1 MDVRNCKMCGAI
13 FNFDGSPL
21 CPKCRR
27 KMEEKFSVVKEY
39 ILKNPSSSISVISEE
54 TEVPI
59 QQLKRWIRE
68 ERLSFSKESG
78 VVIQCEK
85 CGAPILTGRF
95 CKECKRTM
103 TRSLRI
109 YTAVLRAAMNQRGPR
124 RMQECVFST
133 NKK

>member
-21 CPKCRR
+21 CPKCSR

-68 ERLSFSKESG
+68 ERLSFPKESG

-85 CGAPILTGRF
+85 FGAPILTGRF

-103 TRSLRI
+103 TRSFENLYSSPKGGNEPKR
-109 YTAVLRAAMNQRGPR
+109 TSENA
-124 RMQECVFST
+124 RMRFFD
-133 NKK
+133 K

>member
-1 MDVRNCKMCGAI
+1 
-13 FNFDGSPL
+13 
-21 CPKCRR
+21 
-27 KMEEKFSVVKEY
+27 MEEKFAVVKDFIRE
-39 ILKNPSSSISVISEE
+39 NPTSSISVVSEE

-68 ERLSFSKESG
+68 ERLSFSKDSG

-103 TRSLRI
+103 TKSLENL
-109 YTAVLRAAMNQRGPR
+109 YSTHTAGPEKKKGSESA
-124 RMQECVFST
+124 RMRFID
-133 NKK
+133 K

>member
-68 ERLSFSKESG
+68 ERLSFSKESRW
-78 VVIQCEK
+78 IMPTQ
-85 CGAPILTGRF
+85 RS
-95 CKECKRTM
+95 
-103 TRSLRI
+103 TRPLR
-109 YTAVLRAAMNQRGPR
+109 
-124 RMQECVFST
+124 
-133 NKK
+133 

>member
-21 CPKCRR
+21 CQKCRR
-27 KMEEKFSVVKEY
+27 TMEEKFSVVKEY
-39 ILKNPSSSISVISEE
+39 ILKNPSCLISVISEE
-54 TEVPI
+54 TEVPF
-59 QQLKRWIRE
+59 QLLKRWIRE

-103 TRSLRI
+103 TRSFENLYSSPKGGNEPKR
-109 YTAVLRAAMNQRGPR
+109 TSENA
-124 RMQECVFST
+124 RMRFFD
-133 NKK
+133 K

>member
-1 MDVRNCKMCGAI
+1 MDVRNCKKCGNL
-13 FNFDGSPL
+13 FNFTGSPL
-21 CPKCRR
+21 CPACNN
-27 KMEEKFSVVKEY
+27 KMEKKFSEVKDY
-39 ILKNPSSSISVISEE
+39 IRENPTSSISVVSEE

-68 ERLSFSKESG
+68 ERLSFSKDSG

-103 TRSLRI
+103 TKSLESL
-109 YTAVLRAAMNQRGPR
+109 YSVNAAGPDR
-124 RMQECVFST
+124 KKGSENARMRFID
-133 NKK
+133 K